1 MGTHGNPRYLMKAK
15 RALIVF
21 ASILIFLG
29 GVAGGYVYFSK
40 VLSHPQNSPE
50 GRGEVAKDQDFLTLR
65 IYYPIGDQCQIE
77 ERRPPKREGTTAI
90 PEAIIEEYLKGSAVA
105 TIPFM
110 PRGVK
115 LLGVYQGT
123 DGMLYINLS
132 EDFRRNFKGD
142 AFAEFLL
149 LKGMYMSLMANMPE
163 VQDVKIIL
171 EGKEIETLGGHF
183 FLSYPLKEL
192 VAYEY

>member
-1 MGTHGNPRYLMKAK
+1 MKSK
-15 RALIVF
+15 KALVIL
-21 ASILIFLG
+21 ALILIFAG
-29 GVAGGYVYFSK
+29 GVAGGYVYFAK
-40 VLSHPQNSPE
+40 VLSQDKVAPE
-50 GRGEVAKDQDFLTLR
+50 QRGEIAKDQDFLTLR
-65 IYYPIGDQCQIE
+65 IYYPIGDQFQIE

-110 PRGVK
+110 PKGVR
-115 LLGVYQGT
+115 LLGVYQGA

-132 EDFRRNFKGD
+132 EDFRRSFRGD

-149 LKGMYMSLMANMPE
+149 LKGLYMSLISNMPE
-163 VQDVKIIL
+163 IRDVKIII

-183 FLSYPLKEL
+183 FLSYPLKEW